1 VFQKVRSWFCK
12 LIAPF
17 LFSIYK
23 KQIIRV
29 MEKATKDQM
38 KEVQDMIVEALESG
52 LELNIIINPTMMAGM
67 GMYLEDNEEE
77 EKKENPFKLVKDDEQ
92 E

>member
-1 VFQKVRSWFCK
+1 
-12 LIAPF
+12 
-17 LFSIYK
+17 
-23 KQIIRV
+23 

-52 LELNIIINPTMMAGM
+52 LELNIVINPTMMAGM

-77 EKKENPFKLVKDDEQ
+77 EKKENPFKIVKDDEQ